1 MDVAIS
7 WNSSEWS
14 LKQAILT
21 ILQLINVVYVETRTH
36 FVIVTKMKIK
46 CNINIQVERITN
58 LIFTKL
64 QNAIHIN

>member
-46 CNINIQVERITN
+46 CHINIQVEQITN

>member
-46 CNINIQVERITN
+46 CNINIQVEQITN